1 MEEVKES
8 ELVVVRSLDV
18 IGAEIEKIK
27 EDTRAVIVACEA
39 YTRNSCFEI
48 GRLLR
53 EAKESVGHGE
63 YLPWLE
69 TVGYSEPT
77 ASNLIRIYTEMGNDD
92 VFSGLSYAQ
101 LRELLP
107 LSRQERKELAPE
119 IEDKSSREIKRLVKE
134 LELAKAEKAAAEADK
149 DIAEQAQK
157 DAEGLLDRRDKE
169 IAGLKKERSDWFAAK
184 TTAEAALKKA
194 KKDMNDKLKQANG
207 LLASAQEREEAA
219 TETIQALKKQIE
231 NGEPRPLT
239 EKELAAIRKDVE
251 KEVSAKQA
259 KAEVLADPAMVKLNT
274 YIEEVGLYF
283 YRISELLEN
292 VKPEQSKELRQKVAQ
307 LFYQGLSE
315 NDLLL
320 RDEGEGNDGTSS
332 VRS

>member
-1 MEEVKES
+1 MEEVKEN
-8 ELVVVRSLDV
+8 ELVVVRSLEV

-69 TVGYSEPT
+69 TVGYSEQT

-107 LSRQERKELAPE
+107 LSRQERKQLAPE

-134 LELAKAEKAAAEADK
+134 LELAKAEKEAAEADK

-169 IAGLKKERSDWFAAK
+169 ISDLQKQKADWFAAK
-184 TTAEAALKKA
+184 TTAEAEA
-194 KKDMNDKLKQANG
+194 KKCKKECQDKIKKANG
-207 LLASAQEREEAA
+207 LLAESEERE
-219 TETIQALKKQIE
+219 KKQTDKIKALE
-231 NGEPRPLT
+231 DQIKNSEPRPLT
-239 EKELAAIRKDVE
+239 DKELAAIRKDVE
-251 KEVSAKQA
+251 KDVAAKQA
-259 KAEVLADPAMVKLNT
+259 KAEALADPVMVSLNVQV
-274 YIEEVGLYF
+274 EEVGFRLM
-283 YRISELLEN
+283 RLSEILGDMKPAKREELLPKVVSLIHQAMNEN
-292 VKPEQSKELRQKVAQ
+292 
-307 LFYQGLSE
+307 GL
-315 NDLLL
+315 
-320 RDEGEGNDGTSS
+320 
-332 VRS
+332 VV

>member
-134 LELAKAEKAAAEADK
+134 LELAKAEKETAVADK
-149 DIAEQAQK
+149 DVAEQAQR
-157 DAEGLLDRRDKE
+157 DAEGLVERRDKE
-169 IAGLKKERSDWFAAK
+169 IEGLKKERIDWFAAK
-184 TTAEAALKKA
+184 TTAEAEVKKYKKEYQEKIKKA
-194 KKDMNDKLKQANG
+194 NS
-207 LLASAQEREEAA
+207 LLAESEEREK
-219 TETIQALKKQIE
+219 TQTDKIKALEEQIK

-239 EKELAAIRKDVE
+239 DKELAAIRKDVE

-259 KAEVLADPAMVKLNT
+259 KAEALADPVMVSLNVQV
-274 YIEEVGLYF
+274 EEVGFRFMRLSEILGDMKPGK
-283 YRISELLEN
+283 REELL
-292 VKPEQSKELRQKVAQ
+292 PKVVSLIHQAMNDN
-307 LFYQGLSE
+307 GL
-315 NDLLL
+315 
-320 RDEGEGNDGTSS
+320 
-332 VRS
+332 VV

>member
-1 MEEVKES
+1 MEEVKEN

-27 EDTRAVIVACEA
+27 EDTRGVIVACEA

-69 TVGYSEPT
+69 TVGYSEST
-77 ASNLIRIYTEMGNDD
+77 ANKLIRVYTEMGNDD
-92 VFSGLSYAQ
+92 VFSGLSYSQ
-101 LRELLP
+101 MIELLP

-134 LELAKAEKAAAEADK
+134 LELAKAEKEAAEADK

-184 TTAEAALKKA
+184 ANAEAELKKA

-207 LLASAQEREEAA
+207 LLATAREEEEKAA
-219 TETIQALKKQIE
+219 ATIQALEEQIKK
-231 NGEPRPLT
+231 GEPRPLT
-239 EKELAAIRKDVE
+239 DKELAAIRKDVE
-251 KEVSAKQA
+251 KEVAIKQA
-259 KAEVLADPAMVKLNT
+259 RAEALANPALVKLNT
-274 YIEEVGLYF
+274 YVEEVGLYL
-283 YRISELLEN
+283 YRVSELLGSM
-292 VKPEQSKELRQKVAQ
+292 KPEQSQELRQKVAR